1 MSLKENVNSVLRA
14 VGLKA
19 VEIKLA
25 QMKADDGVT
34 VFEAESFQSDY
45 SVGISTPE
53 GIVPCPVGEYK
64 LEDGTI
70 MVVEVEGV
78 IAEIKEE
85 AAEEAE
91 PETAHPA
98 AEATEPVAMEEA
110 QTVKKVVESVTKETF
125 FSENILL
132 KVQIEELKAQ
142 LEAKN
147 EVKAEVVELAEEN
160 EVEPIRFNPENSK
173 TPEVFRYAKGAGQTR
188 LDSIINKL
196 NK

>member
-25 QMKADDGVT
+25 QMKSDDGVT
-34 VFEAESFQSDY
+34 VFEAESFEPDY
-45 SVGISTPE
+45 SVGISTEE

-70 MVVEVEGV
+70 MVVEVEG
-78 IAEIKEE
+78 IIKEVKVTE
-85 AAEEAE
+85 EEA
-91 PETAHPA
+91 PEAEVEEEVAMDGNPA
-98 AEATEPVAMEEA
+98 QTPSEPVA
-110 QTVKKVVESVTKETF
+110 KKIIESVSKETF
-125 FSENILL
+125 FAENIEL
-132 KVQIEELKAQ
+132 KAQIEVLKAQ
-142 LEAKN
+142 LEAK
-147 EVKAEVVELAEEN
+147 VEVVELAKEQ

-173 TPEVFRYAKGAGQTR
+173 TPEVFRYSKGANQTT
-188 LDSIINKL
+188 LDRVLNKL

>member
-25 QMKADDGVT
+25 QMKSDDGVT
-34 VFEAESFQSDY
+34 VFEAESFEPEF
-45 SVGISTPE
+45 SVGIATEE

-70 MVVEVEGV
+70 MVVEVEGI
-78 IAEIKEE
+78 IAEIKAMEE
-85 AAEEAE
+85 EEVE
-91 PETAHPA
+91 VEVEVESPEVA
-98 AEATEPVAMEEA
+98 PVAMEEA
-110 QTVKKVVESVTKETF
+110 QTVKKVVESITKETF
-125 FSENILL
+125 FSEIEAL
-132 KVQIEELKAQ
+132 KKENLELKAQ
-142 LEAKN
+142 LEAK
-147 EVKAEVVELAEEN
+147 VEVVELAEEQ

-173 TPEVFRYAKGAGQTR
+173 TPEVFRYSKGANQTT
-188 LDSIINKL
+188 LDRVLNKL

>member
-25 QMKADDGVT
+25 QMKGEDGVT
-34 VFEAESFQSDY
+34 VFEAESFEADY

-70 MVVEVEGV
+70 MVVEVEGI
-78 IAEIKEE
+78 IAEIKPM
-85 AAEEAE
+85 EEAE
-91 PETAHPA
+91 VEVEVEVESPEA
-98 AEATEPVAMEEA
+98 APVAMEEA
-110 QTVKKVVESVTKETF
+110 QTVKKVVESITKETF
-125 FSENILL
+125 FSQIEALKKENI
-132 KVQIEELKAQ
+132 ELKAQ
-142 LEAKN
+142 LESK
-147 EVKAEVVELAEEN
+147 KEVVELAEAT
-160 EVEPIRFNPENSK
+160 EVEPIRYNPENSK
-173 TPEVFRYAKGAGQTR
+173 APEVFRYAKSANQTT
-188 LDSIINKL
+188 LDRVLNKL

>member
-25 QMKADDGVT
+25 QMKSEDGVT
-34 VFEAESFQSDY
+34 VFEAESFEADY
-45 SVGISTPE
+45 SVGIATEE
-53 GIVPCPVGEYK
+53 GIVPCPVGEYT
-64 LEDGTI
+64 LEDGSI
-70 MVVEVEGV
+70 MVVLVEGV
-78 IAEIKEE
+78 IAEIKQPES
-85 AAEEAE
+85 EAE
-91 PETAHPA
+91 TSVEVDVE
-98 AEATEPVAMEEA
+98 AEATVETPV
-110 QTVKKVVESVTKETF
+110 VKKTVESVTKETF

-147 EVKAEVVELAEEN
+147 EVRTEVVELAEEK

>member
-25 QMKADDGVT
+25 QMKSDDGVT
-34 VFEAESFQSDY
+34 VFEAESFEPEF
-45 SVGISTPE
+45 SVGIATEE

-70 MVVEVEGV
+70 MVVEVEGI
-78 IAEIKEE
+78 IAEIKAMEE
-85 AAEEAE
+85 EEVE
-91 PETAHPA
+91 VEVEVESPEVA
-98 AEATEPVAMEEA
+98 PVAMEEA
-110 QTVKKVVESVTKETF
+110 QTVKKVVESITKETF
-125 FSENILL
+125 FSEIEAL
-132 KVQIEELKAQ
+132 KKENLELKAQ
-142 LEAKN
+142 LEAK
-147 EVKAEVVELAEEN
+147 VEVVELAKEQ

-173 TPEVFRYAKGAGQTR
+173 TPEVFRYSKGANQTT
-188 LDSIINKL
+188 LDRVLNKL